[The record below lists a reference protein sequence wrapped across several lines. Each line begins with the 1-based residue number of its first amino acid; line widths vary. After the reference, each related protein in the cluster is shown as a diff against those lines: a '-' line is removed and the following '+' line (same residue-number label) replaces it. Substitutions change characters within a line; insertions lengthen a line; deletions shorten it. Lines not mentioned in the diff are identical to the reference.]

1 MRTASKIAA
10 TALIA
15 LAALAAAP
23 VLAPTLGQAIATA
36 PHAAAQPIVSA
47 MHGASAPEI
56 TRMTVR
62 QAAVAQGPGGC
73 QTFNEAVQAAVATQ
87 LRRGDLAEARRLAAM
102 EVPCRAR

>member
-1 MRTASKIAA
+1 MRATSKIAA
-10 TALIA
+10 TAMIA

-36 PHAAAQPIVSA
+36 PHAAAQPILA
-47 MHGASAPEI
+47 AFHGATAQEI
-56 TRMTVR
+56 SRMTVR

-73 QTFNEAVQAAVATQ
+73 VSFNEAVQAAVATQ